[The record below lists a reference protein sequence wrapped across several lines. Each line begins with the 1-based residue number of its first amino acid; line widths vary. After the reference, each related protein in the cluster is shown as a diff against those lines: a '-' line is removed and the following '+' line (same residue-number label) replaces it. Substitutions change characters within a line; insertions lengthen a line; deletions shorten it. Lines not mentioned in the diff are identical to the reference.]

1 MDTIRVAILGRAKAL
16 FTDFTLGYVPSV
28 SRGKLPKFST
38 LTEGVIMSR
47 NWTKFFFR
55 HFFPFILGGV
65 PFSFVFSVFFSGRE
79 VAAHFFLA
87 EKGGEDG

>member
-1 MDTIRVAILGRAKAL
+1 MDTIRVAILGWAKAL

-28 SRGKLPKFST
+28 SRGRLPKFST

-55 HFFPFILGGV
+55 HFFPFFLGGRYL
-65 PFSFVFSVFFSGRE
+65 FLL
-79 VAAHFFLA
+79 FFLSFFL
-87 EKGGEDG
+87 GGR